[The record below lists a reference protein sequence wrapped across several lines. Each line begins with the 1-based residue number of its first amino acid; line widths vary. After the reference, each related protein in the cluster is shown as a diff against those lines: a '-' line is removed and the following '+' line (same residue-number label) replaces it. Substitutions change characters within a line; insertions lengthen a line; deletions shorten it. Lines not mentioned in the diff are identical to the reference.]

1 MEKYKISVVVP
12 IYNVEDYLKKCIES
26 IVEQT
31 YKNLEI
37 ILVDD
42 GSIDNSLNICRQ
54 YQKKDARIHIIHKE
68 NGGLVAA
75 RKTGIEAATGDY
87 IAFVDGDDWIE
98 ENAFEM
104 ITKESNFEDVL
115 MFGLQEDYGY
125 KVVKKTNQIDLGF
138 YQENQIEEI
147 ILKMLC
153 DGTFFAFGVLP
164 NLVCKVIKASLLK
177 KIANNISH
185 KITMGEDAVFSYSTI
200 AEAKT
205 VRNIN
210 VMPYHYIQRSNSMV
224 RTFTDSSSIIALYQN
239 MLGVNVPENL
249 KKQWEEQIYA
259 YMTFVLQLKCTDIF
273 TKETSFYAQLQGKK
287 VVIYGAG
294 NYGMAVQNALSQNM
308 SVEVVGI
315 ADRDYQEIRKSYPE
329 VIAPEE
335 ILNLDY
341 DYIYIG
347 ILNEKICAAVKE
359 QLVQMGIQGDNIL
372 YYKMQDVNADDVRKV
387 LENIHK

>member
-359 QLVQMGIQGDNIL
+359 QLVQMGIKGDNIL

>member
-12 IYNVEDYLKKCIES
+12 IYNVEEYLKKCIES

-359 QLVQMGIQGDNIL
+359 QLVQMGIKGDNIL